1 MRQAKPKLLNIACLL
16 AVCLLGIAPLTL
28 SSASANEYWETYMPP
43 ELAFADDLNQKVT
56 VPERVNINRGS
67 LNQLLVLPGFNEE
80 IALKVIRHRPF
91 EGVQDFYKK
100 MPGLE
105 KKNIDRLIQQ
115 IQPKVLFK

>member
-1 MRQAKPKLLNIACLL
+1 MPKSLNLACLL
-16 AVCLLGIAPLTL
+16 AISLLATLLTPLQ
-28 SSASANEYWETYMPP
+28 AGAHVYFETYMPP
-43 ELAFADDLNQKVT
+43 ELAFADDLRQKVNI
-56 VPERVNINRGS
+56 PEKVNINRGT
-67 LNQLLVLPGFNEE
+67 LNQLLVLPGFDEE
-80 IALKVIRHRPF
+80 IALKVMRHRPF